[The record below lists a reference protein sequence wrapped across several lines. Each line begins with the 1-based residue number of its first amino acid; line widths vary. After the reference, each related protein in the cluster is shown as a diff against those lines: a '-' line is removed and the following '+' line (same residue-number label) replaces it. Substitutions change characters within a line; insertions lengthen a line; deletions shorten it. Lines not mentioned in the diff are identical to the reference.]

1 MAIKVVTDSTS
12 DLPADVAE
20 SLGIE
25 VVPLNVHFGSDVY
38 KDRVN
43 LMPDTFYDKLINGD
57 VLPTTSQ
64 PSVGEFIDVYERLGS
79 DADGIVSVHIS
90 EKLSG
95 TMNSARLASQ
105 QANADCPIEVVDT
118 FQVSMGVG
126 ICAMEAAEVANS
138 GGNMNQVIL
147 AARNA
152 VTRSQCFFMLETLEF
167 LQKGG
172 RIGKAQALIGNL
184 LKIRP
189 MLMLQEGEVHPLG
202 RERTRRKG
210 IAKLVDT
217 VEELAPISGLA
228 VMYSTALD
236 EAQTLAQN
244 ISKFMIEG
252 REPMMLQIGPVIG
265 TYAGPDTLGIALI
278 SAKSGGKFHM

>member
-79 DADGIVSVHIS
+79 DADGIVSVHLS

-95 TMNSARLASQ
+95 TMNSARQASQ

-138 GGNMNQVIL
+138 DGDMNQVIL

-189 MLMLQEGEVHPLG
+189 MLILQEGEVHPLG

-217 VEELAPISGLA
+217 VAELAPISGLA
-228 VMYSTALD
+228 VMYSTGPD

-244 ISKFMIEG
+244 VSKFMIEG

-278 SAKSGGKFHM
+278 SAKSGG

>member
-25 VVPLNVHFGSDVY
+25 VVPLNIHFGSDVY

-43 LMPDTFYDKLINGD
+43 LMPDAFYDKLINGD

-105 QANADCPIEVVDT
+105 QAKTECPIEVVDT

-228 VMYSTALD
+228 VMYSTGPD

-244 ISKFMIEG
+244 VSKFMIEG

-278 SAKSGGKFHM
+278 SAKSGG

>member
-138 GGNMNQVIL
+138 GGDMNQVIL

-228 VMYSTALD
+228 VMYSTGPY

-244 ISKFMIEG
+244 VSKFMIEG

-278 SAKSGGKFHM
+278 SAKSGG

>member
-79 DADGIVSVHIS
+79 DADGIVSVHVS

-95 TMNSARLASQ
+95 TMNSARQASQ

-138 GGNMNQVIL
+138 GGDMNQVIL

-189 MLMLQEGEVHPLG
+189 MLILQEGEVHPLG

-228 VMYSTALD
+228 VMYSTGPD

-244 ISKFMIEG
+244 VSKFMIEG

-278 SAKSGGKFHM
+278 SAKSGG

>member
-43 LMPDTFYDKLINGD
+43 LMPDAFYDKLINGD
-57 VLPTTSQ
+57 ILPTTSQ

-138 GGNMNQVIL
+138 GGDMNQVIL

-189 MLMLQEGEVHPLG
+189 MLILQEGEVHPLG

-228 VMYSTALD
+228 VMYSTGPD

-244 ISKFMIEG
+244 VSKFMIEG

-278 SAKSGGKFHM
+278 SAKSGG

>member
-43 LMPDTFYDKLINGD
+43 LMPDAFYDKLINGD

-138 GGNMNQVIL
+138 GGDMNQVIL

-228 VMYSTALD
+228 VMYSTGLD

-244 ISKFMIEG
+244 VSKFMIEG

-278 SAKSGGKFHM
+278 SAKSGG

>member
-79 DADGIVSVHIS
+79 DADGIVSVHVS

-138 GGNMNQVIL
+138 GGDMNQVIL

-217 VEELAPISGLA
+217 VAELAPISGLA
-228 VMYSTALD
+228 VMYSTGPD

-244 ISKFMIEG
+244 VSKFMIEG

-278 SAKSGGKFHM
+278 SAKSGG

>member
-43 LMPDTFYDKLINGD
+43 LMPDAFYDKLINGD

-79 DADGIVSVHIS
+79 DADGIVSVHVS

-138 GGNMNQVIL
+138 GGDMNQVIL

-228 VMYSTALD
+228 VMYSTGPD
-236 EAQTLAQN
+236 EAQILVQN
-244 ISKFMIEG
+244 VSKFMIEG

-278 SAKSGGKFHM
+278 SAKSGG

>member
-1 MAIKVVTDSTS
+1 MTIKVVTDSTS

-25 VVPLNVHFGSDVY
+25 VVPLNIHFGPEVY
-38 KDRVN
+38 KDRVG
-43 LMPDTFYDKLINGD
+43 LMPDTFYDKLINGN

-64 PSVGEFIDVYERLGS
+64 PSVGEFIEVYERLGS
-79 DADGIVSVHIS
+79 DADGIVSVHLS

-105 QANADCPIEVVDT
+105 QAKAECPIEVVDT

-126 ICAMEAAEVANS
+126 ICAMEAAEAANS
-138 GGNMNQVIL
+138 GGDMNQVKL
-147 AARNA
+147 SARNA

-189 MLMLQEGEVHPLG
+189 MLILQEGEVHPLG

-217 VEELAPISGLA
+217 VKELAPISGLA
-228 VMYSTALD
+228 VMYSTGQD

-244 ISKFMIEG
+244 VSKFMIEG

-278 SAKSGGKFHM
+278 SAKSGG

>member
-25 VVPLNVHFGSDVY
+25 VVPLNIHFGSDVY

-43 LMPDTFYDKLINGD
+43 LMPDAFYDKLINGD

-79 DADGIVSVHIS
+79 DADGIVSGHIS

-189 MLMLQEGEVHPLG
+189 MLILQEGEVHPLG

-228 VMYSTALD
+228 VMYSTGPD

-244 ISKFMIEG
+244 VSNFMIEG

-278 SAKSGGKFHM
+278 SAKSGG

>member
-43 LMPDTFYDKLINGD
+43 LMPDAFYDKLINGD

-189 MLMLQEGEVHPLG
+189 MLILQEGEVHPLG

-217 VEELAPISGLA
+217 VKELAPISGLA
-228 VMYSTALD
+228 VMYSTGQD

-244 ISKFMIEG
+244 VSKFMIEG

-278 SAKSGGKFHM
+278 SAKSGG

>member
-79 DADGIVSVHIS
+79 DADGIVSVHLS

-138 GGNMNQVIL
+138 GGDMNQVIL

-228 VMYSTALD
+228 VMYSTGPD

-244 ISKFMIEG
+244 VSKFMIEG

-278 SAKSGGKFHM
+278 SAKSGG

>member
-25 VVPLNVHFGSDVY
+25 VVPLNIHFGPDAY

-43 LMPDTFYDKLINGD
+43 LMPDTFYDKLINGN

-64 PSVGEFIDVYERLGS
+64 PSVGEFIEVYERLGS
-79 DADGIVSVHIS
+79 DADGIVSVHLS

-105 QANADCPIEVVDT
+105 QAKAECPIEVVDT

-126 ICAMEAAEVANS
+126 ICAMEAAEAANS
-138 GGNMNQVIL
+138 GGDMNQVKL
-147 AARNA
+147 SARNA

-217 VEELAPISGLA
+217 VKELAPISGLA
-228 VMYSTALD
+228 VMYSTGQD

-244 ISKFMIEG
+244 VSKFMIEG

-278 SAKSGGKFHM
+278 SAKSGG

>member
-79 DADGIVSVHIS
+79 DADGIVSVHVS

-138 GGNMNQVIL
+138 DGDMNQVIL

-189 MLMLQEGEVHPLG
+189 MLILQEGEVHPLG

-217 VEELAPISGLA
+217 VAELTPISGLA
-228 VMYSTALD
+228 VMYSTGPD

-244 ISKFMIEG
+244 VSKFMIEG

-278 SAKSGGKFHM
+278 SAKSGG

>member
-25 VVPLNVHFGSDVY
+25 VVPLNIHFGSDVY

-228 VMYSTALD
+228 VMYSTGPD

-244 ISKFMIEG
+244 VSKFMIEG

-278 SAKSGGKFHM
+278 SAKSGG

>member
-25 VVPLNVHFGSDVY
+25 LVPLNVHFGSDVY

-43 LMPDTFYDKLINGD
+43 LMPDAFYDKLINGD

-228 VMYSTALD
+228 VMYSTGPD

-244 ISKFMIEG
+244 VSKFMIEG

-278 SAKSGGKFHM
+278 SAKSGG

>member
-25 VVPLNVHFGSDVY
+25 VVPLNIHFGPDAY

-43 LMPDTFYDKLINGD
+43 LMPDTFYDKLINGN

-64 PSVGEFIDVYERLGS
+64 PSVGEFIEVYERLGS
-79 DADGIVSVHIS
+79 DADGIVSVHLS

-105 QANADCPIEVVDT
+105 QAKAECPIEVVDT

-126 ICAMEAAEVANS
+126 ICAMEAAEAANS
-138 GGNMNQVIL
+138 GGDMKQVKL
-147 AARNA
+147 SARNA

-210 IAKLVDT
+210 ISKLVDT
-217 VEELAPISGLA
+217 VKELAPISGLA
-228 VMYSTALD
+228 VMYSTGQD

-244 ISKFMIEG
+244 VSKFMIEG

-278 SAKSGGKFHM
+278 SAKSGG

>member
-43 LMPDTFYDKLINGD
+43 LMPDAFYDKLINGD

-138 GGNMNQVIL
+138 GGDMNQVIL

-228 VMYSTALD
+228 VMYSTGPY

-244 ISKFMIEG
+244 VSKFMIEG

-278 SAKSGGKFHM
+278 SAKSGG

>member
-25 VVPLNVHFGSDVY
+25 VVPLNIHFGSDVY

-43 LMPDTFYDKLINGD
+43 LMPDAFYDKLINGD
-57 VLPTTSQ
+57 ILPTTSQ

-210 IAKLVDT
+210 ISKLVDT

-228 VMYSTALD
+228 VMYSTGPD

-244 ISKFMIEG
+244 VSKFMIEG

-278 SAKSGGKFHM
+278 SAKSGG

>member
-79 DADGIVSVHIS
+79 DADGIVSVHVS

-126 ICAMEAAEVANS
+126 ICAMEVAEVANS
-138 GGNMNQVIL
+138 GGDMNQVIL

-217 VEELAPISGLA
+217 VAELAPISGLA
-228 VMYSTALD
+228 VMYSTGPD

-244 ISKFMIEG
+244 VSKFMIEG
-252 REPMMLQIGPVIG
+252 REPRMLQIGPVIG

-278 SAKSGGKFHM
+278 SAKSGG

>member
-25 VVPLNVHFGSDVY
+25 VVPLNIHFGSDVY

-43 LMPDTFYDKLINGD
+43 LMPDAFYDKLINGD

-189 MLMLQEGEVHPLG
+189 MLILQEGEVHPLG

-210 IAKLVDT
+210 ISKLVDT

-228 VMYSTALD
+228 VMYSTGPD

-244 ISKFMIEG
+244 VSNFMIEG

-278 SAKSGGKFHM
+278 SAKSGG

>member
-25 VVPLNVHFGSDVY
+25 VVPLNIHFGPDVY

-43 LMPDTFYDKLINGD
+43 LMPDTFYDKLINGN

-64 PSVGEFIDVYERLGS
+64 PSVGEFIEVYERLGS
-79 DADGIVSVHIS
+79 DADGIVSVHLS

-105 QANADCPIEVVDT
+105 QAKAECPIEVVDT

-126 ICAMEAAEVANS
+126 ICAMEAAEAANS
-138 GGNMNQVIL
+138 GGDMNQVKL
-147 AARNA
+147 SARDA

-217 VEELAPISGLA
+217 VKELAPISGLA
-228 VMYSTALD
+228 VMYSTGQD

-244 ISKFMIEG
+244 VSKFMIEG

-278 SAKSGGKFHM
+278 SAKSGG

>member
-228 VMYSTALD
+228 VMYSTGPY

-244 ISKFMIEG
+244 VSKFMIEG

-278 SAKSGGKFHM
+278 SAKSGG

>member
-25 VVPLNVHFGSDVY
+25 VVPLNIHFGPDVY

-43 LMPDTFYDKLINGD
+43 LMPDTFYDKLINGN

-64 PSVGEFIDVYERLGS
+64 PSVGEFIEVYERLGS
-79 DADGIVSVHIS
+79 DADGIVSVHLS

-105 QANADCPIEVVDT
+105 QAKAEGPIEVVDT

-126 ICAMEAAEVANS
+126 ICAMEAAEAANS
-138 GGNMNQVIL
+138 GGDMNQVKL
-147 AARNA
+147 SARNA

-217 VEELAPISGLA
+217 VKELAPISGLA
-228 VMYSTALD
+228 VMYSTGQD

-244 ISKFMIEG
+244 VSKFMIEG

-278 SAKSGGKFHM
+278 SAKSGG

>member
-79 DADGIVSVHIS
+79 DADGIVSVHVS

-138 GGNMNQVIL
+138 GGDMNQVIL

-189 MLMLQEGEVHPLG
+189 MLILQEGEVHPLG

-228 VMYSTALD
+228 VMYSTGPD

-244 ISKFMIEG
+244 VSKFMIEG

-278 SAKSGGKFHM
+278 SAKSGG

>member
-79 DADGIVSVHIS
+79 DADGIVSVHLS

-105 QANADCPIEVVDT
+105 QANAVCPIEVVDT

-138 GGNMNQVIL
+138 GGDMNQVIL

-228 VMYSTALD
+228 VMYSTGPD

-244 ISKFMIEG
+244 VSKFMIEG

-278 SAKSGGKFHM
+278 SAKSGG

>member
-25 VVPLNVHFGSDVY
+25 VVPLNIHFGSDVY

-43 LMPDTFYDKLINGD
+43 LMPDAFYDKLINGD

-189 MLMLQEGEVHPLG
+189 MLILQEGEVHPLG

-228 VMYSTALD
+228 VMYSTGPD

-244 ISKFMIEG
+244 VSKFMIEG

-278 SAKSGGKFHM
+278 SAKSGG

>member
-43 LMPDTFYDKLINGD
+43 LMPDTFYDKLVNGD

-189 MLMLQEGEVHPLG
+189 MLILQEGEVHPLG

-228 VMYSTALD
+228 VMYSTGPD

-244 ISKFMIEG
+244 VSKFMIEG

-278 SAKSGGKFHM
+278 SAKSGG

>member
-25 VVPLNVHFGSDVY
+25 VVPLNIHFGSDVY

-210 IAKLVDT
+210 ISKLVDT

-228 VMYSTALD
+228 VMYSTGPD

-244 ISKFMIEG
+244 VSKFMIEG

-278 SAKSGGKFHM
+278 SAKSGG

>member
-1 MAIKVVTDSTS
+1 MVIKVVTDSTS

-126 ICAMEAAEVANS
+126 ICAMEVAEVANS
-138 GGNMNQVIL
+138 GGDMNQVIL

-189 MLMLQEGEVHPLG
+189 MLMLQGGEVHPLG

-228 VMYSTALD
+228 VMYSTVLD

-278 SAKSGGKFHM
+278 SAKSDG

>member
-25 VVPLNVHFGSDVY
+25 VVPLNIHFGSDVY

-43 LMPDTFYDKLINGD
+43 LMPDAFYDKLINGD

-210 IAKLVDT
+210 ISKLVDT

-228 VMYSTALD
+228 VMYSTGPD
-236 EAQTLAQN
+236 EAQILVQN
-244 ISKFMIEG
+244 VSKFMIEG

-278 SAKSGGKFHM
+278 SAKSGG

>member
-79 DADGIVSVHIS
+79 DADGIVSVHVS

-189 MLMLQEGEVHPLG
+189 MLILQEGEVHPLG

-217 VEELAPISGLA
+217 VAELAPISGLA
-228 VMYSTALD
+228 VMYSTGPD

-244 ISKFMIEG
+244 VSKFMIEG

-278 SAKSGGKFHM
+278 SAKSGG

>member
-278 SAKSGGKFHM
+278 SAKSGG

>member
-138 GGNMNQVIL
+138 GGDMNQVIL

-228 VMYSTALD
+228 VMYSTGPY

-244 ISKFMIEG
+244 VSKFMIEG
-252 REPMMLQIGPVIG
+252 REPMVLQIGPVIG

-278 SAKSGGKFHM
+278 SAKSGG

>member
-1 MAIKVVTDSTS
+1 
-12 DLPADVAE
+12 
-20 SLGIE
+20 LGIE

-79 DADGIVSVHIS
+79 DADGIVSVHVS

-138 GGNMNQVIL
+138 GGDMNQVIL

-189 MLMLQEGEVHPLG
+189 MLILQEGEVHPLG

-217 VEELAPISGLA
+217 VAELAPISGLA
-228 VMYSTALD
+228 VMYSTGPD

-244 ISKFMIEG
+244 VSKFMIEG

-278 SAKSGGKFHM
+278 SAKSGG

>member
-43 LMPDTFYDKLINGD
+43 LMPDAFYDKLINGD

-138 GGNMNQVIL
+138 GGDMNQVIL

-217 VEELAPISGLA
+217 IEELAPISGLA
-228 VMYSTALD
+228 VMYSTGPD

-278 SAKSGGKFHM
+278 SAKSGG

>member
-43 LMPDTFYDKLINGD
+43 LMPDAFYDKLINGD

-79 DADGIVSVHIS
+79 DADGIVSVHLS

-95 TMNSARLASQ
+95 TMNSARQASQ

-138 GGNMNQVIL
+138 GGDMNQVIL

-189 MLMLQEGEVHPLG
+189 MLILQEGEVHPLG

-228 VMYSTALD
+228 VMYSTGPD

-244 ISKFMIEG
+244 VSKFMIEG

-278 SAKSGGKFHM
+278 SAKSGG

>member
-20 SLGIE
+20 SLDIE
-25 VVPLNVHFGSDVY
+25 VVPLNIHFGPDVY

-43 LMPDTFYDKLINGD
+43 LMPDTFYDKLINGN

-64 PSVGEFIDVYERLGS
+64 PSIGEFIEVYERLGS
-79 DADGIVSVHIS
+79 DADGIVSVHLS

-105 QANADCPIEVVDT
+105 QAKAECPIEVVDT

-126 ICAMEAAEVANS
+126 ICAMEAAEAANS
-138 GGNMNQVIL
+138 GGDMNQVKL
-147 AARNA
+147 SARNA

-217 VEELAPISGLA
+217 AEELAPISGLA
-228 VMYSTALD
+228 VMYSTGQD

-244 ISKFMIEG
+244 VSKFMIEG

-278 SAKSGGKFHM
+278 SAKSGG